1 MLSDTTCANSV
12 EQNPEIMKATKV
24 TSGNNGRFLAIAII
38 LLSLSMLA
46 TGQKRTYEDYVWN
59 DLKDRMYQNR
69 ETDILYSHVLYKYE
83 PAYTR
88 NSIISNSASA
98 NSYEIFYEDDILV
111 EDWMRY
117 PFRVKREIKGEPSNL
132 KTSPNEGLND
142 ETAPVEHHM
151 TAPDETL
158 NEDPVPVEEWMTAPF
173 ESAINEP
180 VIVQKWM
187 GSPNTWL
194 N

>member
-1 MLSDTTCANSV
+1 
-12 EQNPEIMKATKV
+12 MKAIKV
-24 TSGNNGRFLAIAII
+24 TNADNGRFLALTII
-38 LLSLSMLA
+38 LLSLSMLT

-59 DLKDRMYQNR
+59 NLKDRMYQNQ
-69 ETDILYSHVLYKYE
+69 ETNILYSHVLDKYE

-88 NSIISNSASA
+88 KSIISKPASA
-98 NSYEIFYEDDILV
+98 NSYEIFFEDEILV

-117 PFRVKREIKGEPSNL
+117 PFNVKREIKVKPRNL
-132 KTSPNEGLND
+132 ITYPNEVQNE
-142 ETAPVEHHM
+142 ETVPVENRI
-151 TAPDETL
+151 TIPDEIL

-180 VIVQKWM
+180 VMVQKWM
-187 GSPNTWL
+187 GTPNTWL